1 MDTTAKILLV
11 EDDQSLGFVIKDN
24 LEQAGYEVNWCQDGL
39 MGLETCQSNVF
50 DICIFDVMLPK
61 MDGFS
66 LLQELRGTDKQT
78 PVIMLTAKSMKEDVL
93 LGFRHGADDYVIKPF
108 DMEELLLRISVFL
121 RRTKTITDTSNNF
134 IIGRFAFDFDNY
146 LLMDGDNEQSLTER
160 EALLLQLFCQQ
171 INSVVKRADILEQ
184 IWGENDYFLGR
195 SLDVFIS
202 RLRKY
207 LRSDDRIEIINHHGV
222 GFKLSVNDI

>member
-1 MDTTAKILLV
+1 MSTSAKILLV
-11 EDDQSLGFVIKDN
+11 EDDENLGFVIKDN
-24 LEQAGYEVNWCQDGL
+24 LEQANYEVVWCKDGL
-39 MGLETCQSNVF
+39 SGLETCQANTF
-50 DICIFDVMLPK
+50 DICVFDVMLPK

-66 LLQELRGTDKQT
+66 LLQELRSEDKHT

-93 LGFRHGADDYVIKPF
+93 SGFRHGADDYVIKPF
-108 DMEELLLRISVFL
+108 DMDELLLRISVFL
-121 RRTKTITDTSNNF
+121 RRSKTSDSTSRQYAVGHF
-134 IIGRFAFDFDNY
+134 KFDFDNY
-146 LLMDGDNEQSLTER
+146 TLINGANEQSLTER

-184 IWGENDYFLGR
+184 LWGENDYFLGR

-207 LRSDDRIEIINHHGV
+207 LRSDARIEIINHHGV
-222 GFKLSVNDI
+222 GFKLSVTA

>member
-1 MDTTAKILLV
+1 MSALAKILLV
-11 EDDQSLGFVIKDN
+11 EDDENLGFVIKDN
-24 LEQAGYEVNWCQDGL
+24 LEQANYEVLWCKDGL
-39 MGLETCQSNVF
+39 SGLESCRANTF

-66 LLQELRGTDKQT
+66 LLQELRTNDKQT
-78 PVIMLTAKSMKEDVL
+78 PVIMLTAKNMKEDVL
-93 LGFRHGADDYVIKPF
+93 SGFRHGADDYVIKPF
-108 DMEELLLRISVFL
+108 DMDELLLRISVFL
-121 RRTKTITDTSNNF
+121 RRSKMVENTSTNYEVGHF
-134 IIGRFAFDFDNY
+134 KFDFDNY
-146 LLMDGDNEQSLTER
+146 TLIDGANEQSLTER

-207 LRSDDRIEIINHHGV
+207 LKSDDRIEIINHHGV
-222 GFKLSVNDI
+222 GFKLSIRV